1 MRILVVGAGAVG
13 GYFGARLVQSGA
25 DVTFLVRASRAAR
38 LRSEGI
44 TLVSPEGARTSVPVA
59 TTSADELRDPYDL
72 ILLAVKATSLDA
84 AIEDIAPAVGEE
96 TVVLPV
102 LNGIGHIDKLEKRI
116 GRQHVLGGLSIV
128 AAQLDRDGA
137 IHQLAPGASIS
148 FGELDGASSSRV
160 DAIAKL
166 FASADFDSRAS
177 NTIVQDM
184 WEKWLFMAAGGS
196 TTVLLGGT
204 VGEINA
210 VKGGTDSVRTIVAE
224 VTSILDAAGH
234 AARPEASSRVLATLT
249 APGSPFTTS
258 LYRDFMAGRPTEV
271 ESILGDLIRVG
282 ASNGISSPL
291 LSAATV
297 RVRVHQAKVA

>member
-84 AIEDIAPAVGEE
+84 ALEDIMPAVGDE

-102 LNGIGHIDKLEKRI
+102 LNGIGHIDKLEKRV
-116 GRQHVLGGLSIV
+116 GWQHVLGGVSIV
-128 AAQLDRDGA
+128 ATQLDRDGA
-137 IHQLAPGASIS
+137 IHRLAPGASIT

-160 DAIAKL
+160 DSIAKL
-166 FASADFDSRAS
+166 FAPADFDSRAS

-184 WEKWLFMAAGGS
+184 WEKWLFMAAGGA

-258 LYRDFMAGRPTEV
+258 LYRDFVGGRPTEV

-282 ASNGISSPL
+282 TSNGISSPL

-297 RVRVHQAKVA
+297 RLRVHQAKIA